1 MAHKIDINMK
11 TNKNNRGPFAF
22 VWLIG
27 IPNTAQVKTLPLQCQ
42 KQNYGYTLQV
52 GCPIRRF
59 SNQRHNPIASIRFPR
74 SCI

>member
-1 MAHKIDINMK
+1 MK

-59 SNQRHNPIASIRFPR
+59 SNQPTPMKKKVFVSLGA
-74 SCI
+74 CI